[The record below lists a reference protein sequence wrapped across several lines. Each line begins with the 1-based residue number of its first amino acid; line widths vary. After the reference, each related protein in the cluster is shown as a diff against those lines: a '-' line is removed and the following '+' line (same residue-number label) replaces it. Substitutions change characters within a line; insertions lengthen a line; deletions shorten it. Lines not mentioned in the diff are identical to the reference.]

1 MSVSAY
7 SLLLLGFRLANYAGE
22 WNPILGTP
30 IEQTIDVITFYL
42 LPATV
47 VLPLYTCR
55 CEVQLLSAQTRVILW
70 TAAPL
75 VPAFLF
81 LLSSPAASCDPIS
94 LPVIMALLPW
104 VSLML
109 V

>member
-1 MSVSAY
+1 
-7 SLLLLGFRLANYAGE
+7 
-22 WNPILGTP
+22 
-30 IEQTIDVITFYL
+30 
-42 LPATV
+42 
-47 VLPLYTCR
+47 
-55 CEVQLLSAQTRVILW
+55 VQLLSAQTRVILW